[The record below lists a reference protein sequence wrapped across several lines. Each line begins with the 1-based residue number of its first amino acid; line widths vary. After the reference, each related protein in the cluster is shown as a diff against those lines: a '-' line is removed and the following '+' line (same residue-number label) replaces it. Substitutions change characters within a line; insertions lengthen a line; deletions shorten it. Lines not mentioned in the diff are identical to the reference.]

1 MALSFAVGLCVVRTQ
16 AQTTTHET
24 IDRNDSTTHETM
36 STTTDFDAKA
46 AMRKIASDPAVSN
59 NSTDA
64 SEKIEEL
71 VNARPAGA
79 ESRGEGVPP
88 VAATSGASEGV
99 PFCV

>member
-1 MALSFAVGLCVVRTQ
+1 MKQL
-16 AQTTTHET
+16 TTYN
-24 IDRNDSTTHETM
+24 RNDSTTYETM
-36 STTTDFDAKA
+36 STATDFDAKA